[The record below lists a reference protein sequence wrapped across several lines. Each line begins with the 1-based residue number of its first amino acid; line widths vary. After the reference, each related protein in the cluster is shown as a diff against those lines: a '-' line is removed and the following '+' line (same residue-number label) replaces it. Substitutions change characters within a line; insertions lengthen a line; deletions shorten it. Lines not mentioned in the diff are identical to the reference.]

1 MTKLVI
7 DTASQADWPAII
19 EIEEGALTR
28 LHARLASSAGTDGLL
43 DIAYRTVDSPVG
55 PLLLAST
62 AEGLLR
68 VAFAVEEHERVLAD
82 LALRV
87 SPRILWAPR
96 RLDRVASQLE
106 DYFQQRRTQFDL
118 PLDLALT
125 KGFRQEVLLELVRI
139 PYGQT
144 TSYTE
149 VATAAGRPKAVRAV
163 GSACATNPLP
173 IVVPCHRVRRSTGA
187 LGGYL
192 GGLVAKASLLQLE
205 KEGAEAT
212 RSRGR
217 EFTM

>member
-1 MTKLVI
+1 MNGKPVL
-7 DTASQADWPAII
+7 DAASQADWPAII

-28 LHARLASSAGTDGLL
+28 LHARLESSAGAGGLL

-68 VAFAVEEHERVLAD
+68 VAFAAEQHDRVLAD
-82 LALRV
+82 LAQRV

-96 RLDRVASQLE
+96 RLDRVASQFD
-106 DYFQQRRTQFDL
+106 DYFQRRRTDFDL
-118 PLDLALT
+118 PLDLTLT
-125 KGFRQEVLLELVRI
+125 RGFRHEVLLELVHI

-144 TSYTE
+144 KSYTE
-149 VATAAGRPKAVRAV
+149 IAAAAGRPRAVRAV

-173 IVVPCHRVRRSTGA
+173 IVVPCHRVLRSTGA

-192 GGLVAKASLLQLE
+192 GGLVAKVALLQLE
-205 KEGAEAT
+205 KDGVEAT
-212 RSRGR
+212 RS
-217 EFTM
+217 

>member
-1 MTKLVI
+1 MNIAT
-7 DTASQADWPAII
+7 QADWPAII
-19 EIEEGALTR
+19 EIEEGVLTR
-28 LHARLASSAGTDGLL
+28 LHARLTSSAWSDGLL

-68 VAFAVEEHERVLAD
+68 VAFAAEQHDRVLAD
-82 LALRV
+82 LADRV

-96 RLDRVASQLE
+96 RLDRAAGQLD
-106 DYFQQRRTQFDL
+106 DYFGHRRTAFDL
-118 PLDLALT
+118 PLDLGLT
-125 KGFRQEVLLELVRI
+125 RGFRHEILLELMQI

-144 TSYTE
+144 KSYTE
-149 VATAAGRPKAVRAV
+149 VAVAAGRPRAVRAV

-173 IVVPCHRVRRSTGA
+173 IVVPCHRVLRSTGA

-192 GGLVAKASLLQLE
+192 GGLAAKAALLQLE
-205 KEGAEAT
+205 MEQVVPT
-212 RSRGR
+212 PSDDH

>member
-1 MTKLVI
+1 MN
-7 DTASQADWPAII
+7 TASQADWPAII

-28 LHARLASSAGTDGLL
+28 LHARLTSSAWSDGLL

-62 AEGLLR
+62 ADGLLR
-68 VAFAVEEHERVLAD
+68 VAFAAEQHDRVLAD
-82 LALRV
+82 LADRV

-96 RLDRVASQLE
+96 RLDLAASQLGE
-106 DYFQQRRTQFDL
+106 YFEQRRTAFDL
-118 PLDLALT
+118 PLDLGLT
-125 KGFRQEVLLELVRI
+125 RGFRHEVLLELVRI

-144 TSYTE
+144 RSYAE
-149 VATAAGRPKAVRAV
+149 VAAAAGRPRAVRAV

-192 GGLVAKASLLQLE
+192 GGLAAKVALLQLE
-205 KEGAEAT
+205 MEQVEPT
-212 RSRGR
+212 PSDDR